1 MSKKDKKIKLLKKE
15 LKELRAELRRLKSVS
30 VSRIRTKMANALGQ
44 LPKTQAQ
51 PATAEKVVRPRRWA
65 ALERR
70 GCAKNAQQAQS

>member
-15 LKELRAELRRLKSVS
+15 LKELRAELRRLKSAS

-51 PATAEKVVRPRRWA
+51 AATAEIERSPNISAETKKLSDRVV
-65 ALERR
+65 
-70 GCAKNAQQAQS
+70 GQH